1 MDTASTSTSRA
12 SRDLSIGPSKSV
24 LNLPNA
30 FSQIMGSVP
39 REQRKDVRDRCN
51 RPVPTYNQN
60 YNPYEPP
67 PEDRRP
73 NYSLYTPGEPLH
85 NNRAVIIVRLPRKYV
100 ITGATKRKRTVW
112 VWQLGYA
119 LTNTSKR
126 DKPTVWVY
134 KLYIPFYYYIVIIYL
149 LVF

>member
-1 MDTASTSTSRA
+1 MDAASTPTSRA
-12 SRDLSIGPSKSV
+12 SRNLSIGPSES
-24 LNLPNA
+24 LSNLPNA
-30 FSQIMGSVP
+30 FSQIMGSMP
-39 REQRKDVRDRCN
+39 REQRKDIRDRCN

-73 NYSLYTPGEPLH
+73 DYSPYTPGEPLYDDCT
-85 NNRAVIIVRLPRKYV
+85 VIIIRLPKKHV

-112 VWQLGYA
+112 VWQLGYT
-119 LTNTSKR
+119 LTDTSKK
-126 DKPTVWVY
+126 DEPTIWAY
-134 KLYIPFYYYIVIIYL
+134 KLYMPFYYYIVIIYL

>member
-1 MDTASTSTSRA
+1 MDTVSTPTSRA
-12 SRDLSIGPSKSV
+12 SRNLSIRPSES
-24 LNLPNA
+24 LSNLPNA
-30 FSQIMGSVP
+30 FSQIMGSMP
-39 REQRKDVRDRCN
+39 REQRKDVRDRYN

-73 NYSLYTPGEPLH
+73 DYSLYTPGEPLY
-85 NNRAVIIVRLPRKYV
+85 NDYIVIIIRLLKKHV
-100 ITGATKRKRTVW
+100 ITGTTKRKRIVW

-119 LTNTSKR
+119 LTDTSKK
-126 DKPTVWVY
+126 DEPTIWTY
-134 KLYIPFYYYIVIIYL
+134 KLYMPFYYYIVIIYL